1 MADNATTPN
10 TAAGNKQRFTETAK
24 FLPVLFVWGNIIGL
38 YLIFMFFHCLPMLRH
53 PDYHSE
59 GMWQLAFFNVVTALL
74 VTCYLL
80 CILVHPGT
88 IPEKD
93 EDPTWEYVAQDQCPT
108 AAPCNVQLQEAK
120 RSGDRRHCKW
130 CAKFK
135 PDRCHHCRVCR
146 QCILKMDHHCPWI
159 YNCVGFRNHKF
170 FFLLLFYTTIACHY
184 IIWNMIDSVR
194 AATDPRTPFTA
205 MFLLLFGET
214 LACFLG
220 LLVSIFFT
228 FHIWLL
234 MKAMTTIEF
243 CEKSMKKSGYDSSAY
258 DRGFLKNL
266 KAVLGDN
273 PFLWLLPCSPPSGSG
288 LSFVEEDAPI
298 VKSLGFRYRKEASD
312 IAGFRVIDDEPDVE
326 VNAPRF
332 RGQTAGD
339 TSHAPGSLQGSDEEE
354 SPGEAT
360 SGSDRER
367 EARQQGSH
375 FPLPPA
381 ESKLQARHSAP

>member
-1 MADNATTPN
+1 MADSATTLG
-10 TAAGNKQRFTETAK
+10 AGSISKERFTESAK
-24 FLPVLFVWGNIIGL
+24 FLPVVFVWANIIGL

-53 PDYHSE
+53 PAYHSD
-59 GMWQLAFFNVVTALL
+59 GLVQLAFFNVVTALL

-93 EDPTWEYVAQDQCPT
+93 EDPTWEYQDQHQN
-108 AAPCNVQLQEAK
+108 AAPGNVLLQEAK

-194 AATDPRTPFTA
+194 AATDPRTPFAA

-220 LLVSIFFT
+220 LLVSVFFT

-258 DRGFLKNL
+258 NRGFMKNL

-273 PFLWLLPCSPPSGSG
+273 PLLWLLPCSPPSGSG
-288 LSFVEEDAPI
+288 LTFVEEDTPFAKDP
-298 VKSLGFRYRKEASD
+298 GFHFCREVGD
-312 IAGFRVIDDEPDVE
+312 MGGFHVIDEEPDIE

-332 RGQTAGD
+332 LGASGGGTGSA
-339 TSHAPGSLQGSDEEE
+339 TGSLHGSDADE
-354 SPGEAT
+354 SAGEAAT
-360 SGSDRER
+360 GSEK
-367 EARQQGSH
+367 EARQRPH
-375 FPLPPA
+375 VPAPA
-381 ESKLQARHSAP
+381 EALLQAHHSAP

>member
-1 MADNATTPN
+1 MADSATTLG
-10 TAAGNKQRFTETAK
+10 AGSISKERFTESAK
-24 FLPVLFVWGNIIGL
+24 FLPVVFVWANIIGL
-38 YLIFMFFHCLPMLRH
+38 YLILMFFHCLPMLRH
-53 PDYHSE
+53 PAYHSD
-59 GMWQLAFFNVVTALL
+59 GLVQLAFFNVVTALL

-93 EDPTWEYVAQDQCPT
+93 EDPTWEYQDQHQN
-108 AAPCNVQLQEAK
+108 AAPGNVLLQEAK

-135 PDRCHHCRVCR
+135 PDRSHHCRVCR

-194 AATDPRTPFTA
+194 AATDPRTPFAA

-220 LLVSIFFT
+220 LLVSVFFT

-258 DRGFLKNL
+258 DRGFAKNL

-273 PFLWLLPCSPPSGSG
+273 PLLWLLPCSPPSGSG
-288 LSFVEEDAPI
+288 LSFVDFGEDTPLA
-298 VKSLGFRYRKEASD
+298 KGSGFRYHKEVGD
-312 IAGFRVIDDEPDVE
+312 IGGFHVIEEERDTEENV
-326 VNAPRF
+326 PRF
-332 RGQTAGD
+332 HGSGGGTG
-339 TSHAPGSLQGSDEEE
+339 SAPGSMHDSEE
-354 SPGEAT
+354 SGGEAAT
-360 SGSDRER
+360 GADP
-367 EARQQGSH
+367 EARQRPH
-375 FPLPPA
+375 FPAPA
-381 ESKLQARHSAP
+381 PAPA